1 MVISLE
7 WMGYGAGL
15 VMLGWFSGQIVSVV
29 YSAIRGLRG

>member
-15 VMLGWFSGQIVSVV
+15 VMLGWFSGQIVSVAFSV
-29 YSAIRGLRG
+29 IGRLRG